1 MPDPNIVKPCL
12 TVLNQEQVKRVHSES
27 LEILSSVGVRVD
39 SEEARE
45 LLTSASE
52 AKWIKGDRVRISAE
66 LVERALQTAPST
78 IDVYDRDGCLAFRL
92 PDRARFGIGV
102 TALNYQDPETDAV
115 IPFDRKHMEMMVRL
129 GDALTSFDVISTV
142 GVIRDVAPELSD
154 LFAALEMTANTRKP
168 LVLLVSN
175 ENRFPMVLDLL
186 EELHGDLALRPSIIP
201 YINPITPLVINRGSI
216 DKMKAAIQHGLPLI
230 YSNYGMAGASTPITP
245 AGELVLMNAELL
257 AGLTLSQLMKPG
269 TPMILGSLPAC
280 FNMSGK
286 GSFYDPKS
294 YLIDLACAEMMCH
307 YQLPHV
313 GSSGSGQGWGADLIA
328 SGHQWM
334 NHLLSC
340 MGKVGLA
347 PFVGDVLDSIVF
359 SPAMIV
365 YANDIIAQVRHF
377 VQGFVLDGAS
387 IGMDEITQVGP
398 GGDFLTSDLT
408 FKHFRNAFYRSPIF
422 EKVTLDEWQTKG
434 SPRAE
439 ETLRRYTRRLLD
451 GLAPPM
457 YHEET
462 MARGEAFIRKKMNV
476 QHRILMKP

>member
-12 TVLNQEQVKRVHSES
+12 TLLNQEQVKRVHSDS

-39 SEEARE
+39 SEEACE
-45 LLTSASE
+45 LLRSASGVTL
-52 AKWIKGDRVRISAE
+52 IKGDRVRISAE
-66 LVERALQTAPST
+66 LVERALQTAPSN
-78 IDVYDRDGCLAFRL
+78 IDVYDRDGGLAFRL
-92 PDRARFGIGV
+92 PDKTRFGIGV

-115 IPFDRKHMEMMVRL
+115 IPFGRKHMEMMVRL
-129 GDALTSFDVISTV
+129 GDVLSSFDVISTV
-142 GVIRDVAPELSD
+142 GVIRDVPPELSD
-154 LFAALEMTANTRKP
+154 LFAALEMMSNTRKP

-175 ENRFPMVLDLL
+175 ESRFPMVLDLL
-186 EELHGDLALRPSIIP
+186 EELHGDLSLRPSIIP
-201 YINPITPLVINRGSI
+201 YINPITPLVINRSTI
-216 DKMKAAIQHGLPLI
+216 DKMKAAIEHGLPLI

-257 AGLTLSQLMKPG
+257 AGLTLGQLMKPG

-280 FNMSGK
+280 FNMRGK

-313 GSSGSGQGWGADLIA
+313 GTSGSGQGWGADLIA

-334 NHLLSC
+334 NHLMSC

-347 PFVGDVLDSIVF
+347 PFVGDILDSIVF

-365 YANDIIAQVRHF
+365 YADDIIAQARHLG
-377 VQGFVLDGAS
+377 QGFVLDETS
-387 IGMDEITQVGP
+387 IGMDEIAQVGP
-398 GGDFLTSDLT
+398 GGDFLLSDLT

-451 GLAPPM
+451 GLAPPV

-462 MARGEAFIRKKMNV
+462 MVRGEAFIRKK
-476 QHRILMKP
+476 